1 MAFLGQNR
9 LYDGIS
15 WNSHLSMV
23 FLGLGRLSMVFFVPL
38 AMEVDSIRLP
48 APDERDWSELP
59 VDALS
64 VFFAKIGAIEILM
77 GAGLVCHSWL
87 EAAKVP
93 DLWRSLDMTR
103 HKVIFKKTIGVMC
116 AMARVAVD
124 RSAGKLESFWAQ
136 NFVTSDLLKYI
147 GERTTSL
154 KSIRLIAYTRVPWK
168 ELVNLAAKSPLL
180 EDLEHSYRDSLE
192 EFFEHLGC
200 KCPQLR
206 CLRVN
211 NDGFV
216 YDDAKYDLMDQVIG
230 DHDDDDDE
238 EDELEYGPWDWPSN
252 NNGVAFAIAESMH
265 ELRILQITNNTLTNA
280 GVLAILDS
288 CNNVSP
294 NDQLRARWA
303 SLRHFNLS
311 EGCRWSNFKELRVIG
326 EDEGQEFRPE
336 DELSDGLSKEFC
348 YPSKDAGMG
357 DGWDDVYWDDISLPS
372 DDGRDP
378 DLSNVNCDDITQYTY
393 LHDYYSL

>member
-1 MAFLGQNR
+1 M
-9 LYDGIS
+9 
-15 WNSHLSMV
+15 
-23 FLGLGRLSMVFFVPL
+23 
-38 AMEVDSIRLP
+38 
-48 APDERDWSELP
+48 
-59 VDALS
+59 
-64 VFFAKIGAIEILM
+64 
-77 GAGLVCHSWL
+77 
-87 EAAKVP
+87 
-93 DLWRSLDMTR
+93 
-103 HKVIFKKTIGVMC
+103 
-116 AMARVAVD
+116 
-124 RSAGKLESFWAQ
+124 
-136 NFVTSDLLKYI
+136 
-147 GERTTSL
+147 
-154 KSIRLIAYTRVPWK
+154 
-168 ELVNLAAKSPLL
+168 L
-180 EDLEHSYRDSLE
+180 EDLEHSYRDSPE
-192 EFFEHLGC
+192 EFFEHLGR

-230 DHDDDDDE
+230 DHDDDDEE

-288 CNNVSP
+288 CPHLEILDIAGCNNVSP

-326 EDEGQEFRPE
+326 EDEGREFRPE

-348 YPSKDAGMG
+348 CPPKDAEME

-378 DLSNVNCDDITQYTY
+378 DLSNVDCDDITQYTY

>member
-1 MAFLGQNR
+1 
-9 LYDGIS
+9 
-15 WNSHLSMV
+15 
-23 FLGLGRLSMVFFVPL
+23 
-38 AMEVDSIRLP
+38 MEVDSIRLP

-64 VFFAKIGAIEILM
+64 VIFAKIGAIEILM

-154 KSIRLIAYTRVPWK
+154 KSIRLIACTRVPWK
-168 ELVNLAAKSPLL
+168 EL
-180 EDLEHSYRDSLE
+180 
-192 EFFEHLGC
+192 
-200 KCPQLR
+200 LR

-288 CNNVSP
+288 CPHLEILDIAGCNNVSP

-348 YPSKDAGMG
+348 CPSKDAGMG